1 MNMALVVH
9 HTRTTPEKK
18 TTSVSI
24 MDAQI
29 EKGEY
34 YLTNTIQKTKE
45 IAQTPTEVVE
55 IQSKQSLWSRL
66 KIKLGFS

>member
-1 MNMALVVH
+1 
-9 HTRTTPEKK
+9 
-18 TTSVSI
+18 

-29 EKGEY
+29 EEGEY